1 MPQSFLLLPSF
12 LPPASLVRVASRPPS
27 LPSLTALRFHRGDAK
42 LSPPLLAAS
51 HSPPGG
57 FRGYG
62 DSGGSDGGS
71 GGDGGR
77 GMDSPDPGDGW
88 WRRRL
93 QALHPEFLLLFLL
106 LQSGAASALAEALGN
121 SGDDAGGV
129 WEVRGGKRTRLVPDP
144 TWTSYL
150 IAGDDGWKREDEGEK
165 VGGGAEEL
173 AARRRQLRRSWR
185 RCTDNAVQLL
195 LPDGYP
201 HSVSSDYLNYS
212 LWRGVQGVASQIS
225 GVLSTQVVELI
236 SSERLSQ
243 FFQAEPR

>member
-12 LPPASLVRVASRPPS
+12 LPPASLVRIASRPPPP
-27 LPSLTALRFHRGDAK
+27 PSLTVLRFHRIDAK

-51 HSPPGG
+51 HSRPGG

-88 WRRRL
+88 WRRWL

-106 LQSGAASALAEALGN
+106 LQSGAAEALGN

-129 WEVRGGKRTRLVPDP
+129 WEVRGGTRTRLVPDP
-144 TWTSYL
+144 AWTSYFGSKEAVSCKTKRSHFIL
-150 IAGDDGWKREDEGEK
+150 IQDA
-165 VGGGAEEL
+165 
-173 AARRRQLRRSWR
+173 
-185 RCTDNAVQLL
+185 
-195 LPDGYP
+195 
-201 HSVSSDYLNYS
+201 SVVS
-212 LWRGVQGVASQIS
+212 
-225 GVLSTQVVELI
+225 I
-236 SSERLSQ
+236 SSSRLLI
-243 FFQAEPR
+243 